1 MSEQLE
7 ATGWEEVFSEEHQD
21 HYWANRCTGQATWE
35 RPLTETAAVPIALTG
50 STPEQSVRGGG
61 TSDSD
66 ANSMP
71 AVPWQTQDPVFL
83 PEYFSGHRVIHVT
96 QSERWFLIDDKKKL
110 KDIGGLRYRPSR
122 NLDESAEDLHEHGA
136 NWGDLVE
143 GELKDGWLKT
153 TFYTERKIHIVVQR
167 EVQSGEIDII
177 VSLPF
182 DEAQGLEVLDM
193 RGSLLAKHNSRF
205 SSLRPP
211 FCDQRLCK
219 GDIIENVN
227 GEIKPAEMWVLLNS
241 DMRLHMRVRRTK
253 RHAAS
258 LG

>member
-1 MSEQLE
+1 MAEQLE
-7 ATGWEEVFSEEHQD
+7 ATGWEKVFSKKYKD
-21 HYWANRCTGQATWE
+21 HYWANRFSGQATWK
-35 RPLTETAAVPIALTG
+35 RPLTETAAVPIALTD

-136 NWGDLVE
+136 NWGDLGE

-167 EVQSGEIDII
+167 EVQSGEIEII
-177 VSLPF
+177 VSPPSTRH
-182 DEAQGLEVLDM
+182 
-193 RGSLLAKHNSRF
+193 RGSRSWIYAAACWPSTTRG
-205 SSLRPP
+205 SPVCARRSATSVCARETSLRTSTA
-211 FCDQRLCK
+211 K
-219 GDIIENVN
+219 
-227 GEIKPAEMWVLLNS
+227 S
-241 DMRLHMRVRRTK
+241 SRR
-253 RHAAS
+253 RC
-258 LG
+258 GCC